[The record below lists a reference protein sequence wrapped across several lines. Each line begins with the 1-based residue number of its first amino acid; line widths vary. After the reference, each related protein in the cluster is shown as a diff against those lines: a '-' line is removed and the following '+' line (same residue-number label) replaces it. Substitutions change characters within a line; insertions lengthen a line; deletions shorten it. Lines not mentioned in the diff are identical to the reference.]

1 MTQIKLLLSG
11 LNKEDRF
18 AFFCLSVL
26 YAGYFLF
33 FNIFIHVNP
42 GINERAE
49 FLMFVLGWLTVPVLV
64 ILSMGGLEYLRQR
77 SFAGQRLFYPILLLA
92 NLLFWVI
99 AIWSLRLLSMETEGC
114 YSAACI
120 FKALDQQIPSWQ
132 TGEFTAGGLSFHCWQ
147 AVAGGFFIINGLV
160 LGTMRLA
167 GGILLKTDYTSGKL
181 SDILYLALFIGLG
194 LLGINFSGFRF
205 GNFYFALLVGLL
217 AFVSI
222 FHQYILNWHPGR
234 KGMTV
239 IHCGLISLTVFLVF
253 DPGFT
258 YDRHHQ
264 NHMLGPVAD
273 LMNGKAPLVDINCQY
288 GVGIIYFLKW
298 MFAWLPFS
306 YQGFNFLVTLTYL
319 GLYIMVYVLLWYL
332 LKSVP
337 LAIFTF
343 LIVLTTNFLATVG
356 EAAAY
361 PSIGALRFGLPYFI
375 LLSAILRNTQ
385 PRSRQVSFAI
395 EAAVVAVASVWSF
408 ETFVYTIATYLAI
421 VVYEWTAGYSNIL
434 QLLASIVKRLSGV
447 VVLTFCVH
455 LWLAWDIHSRSGQW
469 PHWAYYLD
477 YLFLYSTAGF
487 GGMLIAP
494 WTPWLLFIMIP
505 LMSLLAI
512 FHKMFW
518 SGAKNCPLEF
528 NLIVGLCGLATV
540 QFTYFLGRSHPNNF
554 FHISIPVIC
563 LAAFW
568 LVYASRQEERLP
580 TKFYPL
586 FVYGCY
592 FAAFFLFL
600 NVLPQTA
607 TKIQTKLAK
616 YAKFH
621 DHCESF
627 ARRKPTDNKV
637 AAAVALVEK
646 FAGDKSRVAI
656 FLSADDTTEVLMLT
670 KKTHV
675 FPFNYA
681 LQANLLKSEQERVL
695 NFAHSLKEGD
705 IIFVSK
711 DYSDLQAR
719 VVFKLQEEF
728 LFVPREITPEGI
740 VAFELRHS

>member
-11 LNKEDRF
+11 LHREDRF
-18 AFFCLSVL
+18 AFFCLSVC

-33 FNIFIHVNP
+33 LNIFLHVNH
-42 GINERAE
+42 GIGERDE
-49 FLMFVLGWLTVPVLV
+49 FFIFVHSWLTVP
-64 ILSMGGLEYLRQR
+64 ILTIAAVSTIEYLRQR
-77 SFAGQRLFYPILLLA
+77 SFRDSPLFYPCLLLT
-92 NLLFWVI
+92 NLCGWV
-99 AIWSLRLLSMETEGC
+99 ATLWSLRLLTINPGC
-114 YSAACI
+114 DCI
-120 FKALDQQIPSWQ
+120 GTGILNALDQQIPSWQ
-132 TGEFTAGGLSFHCWQ
+132 TGEYASHGLPFVYWQ
-147 AVAGGFFIINGLV
+147 VIVVLFIFLNGLALV
-160 LGTMRLA
+160 VIKLEGDF
-167 GGILLKTDYTSGKL
+167 LKTDYTSEKL

-194 LLGINFSGFRF
+194 LLAMNFSGFRF
-205 GNFYFALLVGLL
+205 EKFYFALLAGLL

-222 FHQYILNWHPGR
+222 SHKYILNWHPGR
-234 KGMTV
+234 NGMTV
-239 IHCGLISLTVFLVF
+239 IHCGLFFLMIFLVF

-298 MFAWLPFS
+298 IFAWLPFS
-306 YQGFNFLVTLTYL
+306 YQGLNFLVTLTYL
-319 GLYIMVYVLLWYL
+319 GLYIMVYMLLRYL

-343 LIVLTTNFLATVG
+343 LIVLTTNFFATVG

-375 LLSAILRNTQ
+375 LLSAMLRGSQ
-385 PRSRQVSFAI
+385 PRWRQVSLAI

-421 VVYEWTAGYSNIL
+421 VVYEWTAVYSNIR
-434 QLLASIVKRLSGV
+434 QRLASVGKRLSGV
-447 VVLTFCVH
+447 VVLTFCAH
-455 LWLAWDIHSRSGQW
+455 LWLVWDIHSRSGQW

-477 YLFLYSTAGF
+477 YLFLYSTDGF

-518 SGAKNCPLEF
+518 SGVKNCPLEF
-528 NLIVGLCGLATV
+528 NLVAGLCGLATV
-540 QFTYFLGRSHPNNF
+540 QFTYFLGRSHPNNL

-563 LAAFW
+563 LVAFW
-568 LVYASRQEERLP
+568 LVYASRPEGRLP
-580 TKFYPL
+580 AKFYPL

-592 FAAFFLFL
+592 FSAFFLFL

-607 TKIQTKLAK
+607 AKIQTRLAN
-616 YAKFH
+616 YAKFR
-621 DHCESF
+621 DHFESF
-627 ARRKPTDNKV
+627 ARRKPTNNKV
-637 AAAVALVEK
+637 AEAVDLVEK
-646 FAGDKSRVAI
+646 FAGDKSRVAV
-656 FLSADDTTEVLMLT
+656 FLSSDDTTEVLMLT

-681 LQANLLKSEQERVL
+681 LQANLLKSEQQRIL
-695 NFAHSLKEGD
+695 NFAHALKEGD

-719 VVFKLQEEF
+719 VVFRLQREF
-728 LFVPREITPEGI
+728 RFVPREVTPHGI

>member
-1 MTQIKLLLSG
+1 MTHIRLLLSG

-18 AFFCLSVL
+18 PFLCLSVL
-26 YAGYFLF
+26 YAGFFLF
-33 FNIFIHVNP
+33 LNIFLHVNH
-42 GINERAE
+42 GMDERAE
-49 FLMFVLGWLTVPVLV
+49 FFIFVHGWITVPVLTITAV
-64 ILSMGGLEYLRQR
+64 LTLEHWRQHALKGNR
-77 SFAGQRLFYPILLLA
+77 VFYPILILA
-92 NLLFWVI
+92 NLVYGIVVI
-99 AIWSLRLLSMETEGC
+99 GGFRLLTIKTQDFTFWSLL
-114 YSAACI
+114 
-120 FKALDQQIPSWQ
+120 KALDQQIPSWQ
-132 TGEFTAGGLSFHCWQ
+132 TGEFISGEVLFTFWQTMVGL
-147 AVAGGFFIINGLV
+147 FFVVNGLA
-160 LGTMRLA
+160 LGAIKLV
-167 GGILLKTDYTSGKL
+167 GDFLKTDYTSRKL
-181 SDILYLALFIGLG
+181 SDILYLTLLIGLG
-194 LLGINFSGFRF
+194 FLVMNFSGFRF
-205 GNFYFALLVGLL
+205 DKFYFILAAALL

-222 FHQYILNWHPGR
+222 FHSNILNCHPGR
-234 KGMTV
+234 TGMMF
-239 IHCGLISLTVFLVF
+239 IHSGIFFLTVFLIF

-298 MFAWLPFS
+298 MFAWMPFS

-319 GLYIMVYVLLWYL
+319 GLYLMVYILLRYL
-332 LKSVP
+332 FKSVP
-337 LAIFTF
+337 LTIFTF
-343 LIVLTTNFLATVG
+343 LIVVMTNFLATIG

-375 LLSAILRNTQ
+375 LLSAILRNVQ
-385 PRSRQVSFAI
+385 PRLRQVSFAI

-408 ETFVYTIATYLAI
+408 EAFVYTIATYLAI
-421 VVYEWTAGYSNIL
+421 AVYEWTAGYSNIR

-469 PHWAYYLD
+469 PHWPYYFD
-477 YLFLYSTAGF
+477 YIFLYSTDGL

-494 WTPWLLFIMIP
+494 WTPWLFFVIIP
-505 LMSLLAI
+505 LVSFLAI
-512 FHKMFW
+512 FYKIFW
-518 SGAKNCPLEF
+518 SETKDYPPEF
-528 NLIVGLCGLATV
+528 NLVAGLGGLAV
-540 QFTYFLGRSHPNNF
+540 GQFTYFLGRSHPNNL

-568 LVYASRQEERLP
+568 LVYASRQEGRVL
-580 TKFYPL
+580 TKFYPV

-600 NVLPQTA
+600 NVLPLTA
-607 TKIQTKLAK
+607 AKIQTKLTH

-621 DHCESF
+621 DHFESF
-627 ARRKPTDNKV
+627 ARRIPTDHKV
-637 AAAVALVEK
+637 AEAVDLVEK

-656 FLSADDTTEVLMLT
+656 FLSADDTTEVLMFT
-670 KKTHV
+670 RKTHV

-681 LQANLLKSEQERVL
+681 LQANLLKSEQDRVV

-705 IIFVSK
+705 IIFISK

-719 VVFKLQEEF
+719 VVFKLQKEF
-728 LFVPREITPEGI
+728 RFVPREITPEGI
-740 VAFELRHS
+740 VAFELRRS

>member
-1 MTQIKLLLSG
+1 MFQLKSLLSG
-11 LNKEDRF
+11 LNKDDRF

-26 YAGYFLF
+26 AAGYFLF
-33 FNIFIHVNP
+33 FNIFIHVNQ

-49 FLMFVLGWLTVPVLV
+49 FFIFVLGWLTVPVSA
-64 ILSMGGLEYLRQR
+64 ILSMVGLEYLRQR
-77 SFAGQRLFYPILLLA
+77 SFAGRRLFYPVLLLA

-99 AIWSLRLLSMETEGC
+99 AIWSLRLLSLETSC
-114 YSAACI
+114 YSAPCI
-120 FKALDQQIPSWQ
+120 LKALDQQIPSWQ
-132 TGEFTAGGLSFHCWQ
+132 TGEFRVGELSFPCWQ
-147 AVAGGFFIINGLV
+147 TIAGLFWVVNGLV

-167 GGILLKTDYTSGKL
+167 GGIFLKTDYTSGKL

-194 LLGINFSGFRF
+194 LLGMNFSGFRF
-205 GNFYFALLVGLL
+205 EKFYFVLLAGLL

-222 FHQYILNWHPGR
+222 FHKYILNWHPDR

-239 IHCGLISLTVFLVF
+239 IYSGLIFLTVFLVF

-264 NHMLGPVAD
+264 NHLLGPVVD

-298 MFAWLPFS
+298 IFAWLPFS
-306 YQGFNFLVTLTYL
+306 YQGFNFLVTMTYL
-319 GLYIMVYVLLWYL
+319 GLYIIVFVLLRYL

-343 LIVLTTNFLATVG
+343 LIVLTMNFLATVG

-375 LLSAILRNTQ
+375 LLSAILRGTQ

-421 VVYEWTAGYSNIL
+421 VVYEWTAGYSNIR
-434 QLLASIVKRLSGV
+434 QLLASIAKRLSGV
-447 VVLTFCVH
+447 VVLTFCAH
-455 LWLAWDIHSRSGQW
+455 FWLAWDIHSRSGQW

-494 WTPWLLFIMIP
+494 WTPWLILIVVP
-505 LMSLLAI
+505 LISLLAI
-512 FHKMFW
+512 FFKMVF
-518 SGAKNCPLEF
+518 SESNRYPPEF
-528 NLIVGLCGLATV
+528 SLVTGLCGLAV
-540 QFTYFLGRSHPNNF
+540 GQFTYFLGRSHPNNF

-568 LVYASRQEERLP
+568 LIYGSRQGERLP
-580 TKFYPL
+580 TKFYSL

-592 FAAFFLFL
+592 LAAFFLFL
-600 NVLPQTA
+600 NVLPPTA
-607 TKIQTKLAK
+607 AKIQTKLAN
-616 YAKFH
+616 YAGFPEH
-621 DHCESF
+621 LESF
-627 ARRKPTDNKV
+627 LQRKPTDHKV
-637 AAAVALVEK
+637 AEAVDLVER
-646 FAGDKSRVAI
+646 FAGDKSRIAI
-656 FLSADDTTEVLMLT
+656 FISADDTTEVLMLT

-695 NFAHSLKEGD
+695 NFAYSLQEGD

-719 VVFKLQEEF
+719 VVFRLQKEF
-728 LFVPREITPEGI
+728 SFVPREVTPGGI